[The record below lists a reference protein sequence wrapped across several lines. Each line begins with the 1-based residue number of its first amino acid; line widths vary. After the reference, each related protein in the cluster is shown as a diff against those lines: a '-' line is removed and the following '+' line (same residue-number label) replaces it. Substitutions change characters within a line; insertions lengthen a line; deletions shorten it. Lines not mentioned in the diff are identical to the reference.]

1 VSFFIEATR
10 RGVSQG
16 LKLIQG
22 QMHAKLENQNGV
34 VIYLAGETEGLA
46 SSLGVQSFVVTLN

>member
-46 SSLGVQSFVVTLN
+46 SFLECSHSWSR